1 MMDLGKLIE
10 DWVAL
15 MEAKSDFVEGED
27 EIHMEEHLDC
37 IKETYDA
44 ITMVYDEIS
53 NNSKLSPDLLMTYFN
68 LIELISMYAAP
79 VYMDESENHTF
90 AVSRILAE
98 ELAAVAANYIYAKED
113 EDEPFEE
120 GVLSSV
126 AGFEYEIERVL
137 YYDVNKRDLSDFQE
151 LAEAIGF

>member
-27 EIHMEEHLDC
+27 E
-37 IKETYDA
+37 
-44 ITMVYDEIS
+44 
-53 NNSKLSPDLLMTYFN
+53 
-68 LIELISMYAAP
+68 
-79 VYMDESENHTF
+79 
-90 AVSRILAE
+90 
-98 ELAAVAANYIYAKED
+98 
-113 EDEPFEE
+113 DEPFEE
-120 GVLSSV
+120 GVLSSI

-151 LAEAIGF
+151 LAAAIGF

>member
-27 EIHMEEHLDC
+27 EIHMEEYLDC

-98 ELAAVAANYIYAKED
+98 DVED

-126 AGFEYEIERVL
+126 AGFEYEVERVL

>member
-1 MMDLGKLIE
+1 MNEFTEIID

-15 MEAKSDFVEGED
+15 LEAKSDFVYGDD
-27 EIHMEEHLDC
+27 EIHMEDYLEC
-37 IKETYDA
+37 VKETYDV
-44 ITMVYDEIS
+44 ITLVYDEIS
-53 NNSKLSPDLLMTYFN
+53 NNSKLSPDMLMTYFN

-79 VYMDESENHTF
+79 CYVDESENHTF
-90 AVSRILAE
+90 AVSRIIAE

-113 EDEPFEE
+113 EDEPFED

-137 YYDVNKRDLSDFQE
+137 YYDVNKKNLADFQE